1 MKTKMVDSYTQMQV
15 VDDLNSAIH
24 CLEKAIKICSEV
36 DSSDQDLEKSYPYAA
51 GYARA
56 AMQDVLQRV
65 NTIKASL
72 STM

>member
-1 MKTKMVDSYTQMQV
+1 MKTEMVDSYTQMQV
-15 VDDLNSAIH
+15 MDDLNSAIH

-72 STM
+72 ETV